1 MLAIMLEFGLKG
13 NIGAERM
20 SAFFHRVR
28 LEKHVGVSLSAL
40 RDKLSR
46 LEDAIHKY
54 GTLQEREQAK
64 QGVVRE
70 ITGGGDETFFAE
82 LMLIVMMDLSS
93 GYIIVEEPAPDRCYE
108 TWRERAQIRLEELNL
123 RVRHFISD
131 RGASLIKLALDGFGC
146 RSGADIFHAQYDVSK
161 WLGVGFF
168 RKLGK
173 ACKAVNSSEKKL
185 AALKE
190 KESSPEK
197 IKACEQKI
205 EWEKEQEY
213 KLEQGKKTYSK
224 AQQAVSEGVHPFSV
238 QDSSKQSSSQVENAL
253 NEQARKFEE
262 IARTHDISD
271 PSGMLNKFKRQF
283 QDISSMVEAWWIWA
297 EENVKSLALSQNG
310 QDWALYVLLPVIYW
324 HQQMQR
330 CQHSEIKQTY
340 QKAYEKSLADYASHP
355 FTQTLSEQESER
367 YREWAEWMSAKF
379 QRSSSAI
386 EGRNGCLSQIHHCGR
401 GLSARRLKT
410 HTVIHN
416 FDMKRADGTTPAE
429 RLFGTKFPDLFE
441 WLLDESGELP
451 LPRKARHRSK
461 CNPLNLQTV
470 AA

>member
-1 MLAIMLEFGLKG
+1 MLATMLEFGLKG
-13 NIGAERM
+13 NAGAERM

-28 LEKHVGVSLSAL
+28 LEKHVGVSPSAL
-40 RDKLSR
+40 RDRLIR
-46 LEDAIHKY
+46 LEDAIQKY
-54 GTLQEREQAK
+54 GKLQEHEQAK

-82 LMLIVMMDLSS
+82 MMLFVMMDLSS

-108 TWRERAQIRLEELNL
+108 TWNERAQNRLTELNL
-123 RVRHFISD
+123 KVRHFISD

-161 WLGVGFF
+161 WLGAGFF

-173 ACKAVNSSEKKL
+173 ASRMVNSTEKKMTVL
-185 AALKE
+185 EE
-190 KESSPEK
+190 KGNDPKK
-197 IKACEQKI
+197 IKTCKQTLEYENGQK
-205 EWEKEQEY
+205 Y
-213 KLEQGKKTYSK
+213 KLEQGKKAYSK
-224 AQQAVSEGVHPFSV
+224 AQQTVSEVVHPFSV
-238 QDSSKQSSSQVENAL
+238 QDGSKQSSGQVEKAL
-253 NEQARKFEE
+253 KEQAEKFDE

-271 PSGMLNKFKRQF
+271 HKDMLGKFKRQF
-283 QDISSMVEAWWIWA
+283 QDISGTVEAWWTWA
-297 EENVKSLALSQNG
+297 EENVKSLKLDSTGRA
-310 QDWALYVLLPVIYW
+310 WALYVLLPVIYW

-340 QKAYEKSLADYASHP
+340 KNAYEKALADYKSHP
-355 FTQTLSEQESER
+355 FTKTLSEQDIER
-367 YREWAEWMSAKF
+367 CRGWAEWMSAKF

-401 GLSARRLKT
+401 GLSTRRLKT

-441 WLLDESGELP
+441 WLLDEIGELP
-451 LPRKARHRSK
+451 QPRKARQRSK
-461 CNPLNLQTV
+461 CNPLNLHVV